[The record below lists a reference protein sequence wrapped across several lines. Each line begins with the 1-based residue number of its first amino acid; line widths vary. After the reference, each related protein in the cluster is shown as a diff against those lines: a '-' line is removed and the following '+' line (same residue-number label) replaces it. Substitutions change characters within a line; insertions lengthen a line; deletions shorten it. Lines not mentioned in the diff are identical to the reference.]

1 MPAMAQGR
9 IDGYFG
15 MGSVRAD
22 STGQAVDFLGTGV
35 ARLAPSLGGVF
46 GTIGG
51 GVMLTPSLGLGGEV
65 KFRFDQG
72 DYGGAGYR
80 PIIYDFNGIWTPSVG
95 TSVLLP
101 ELQAGLGA
109 MSLRFYGGTQYYDYN
124 TGQYTNF
131 LGSINH
137 FQLHTG
143 IGLRIYV
150 SPHIF
155 IRPQF
160 DFHWIRNLE
169 EFGSNSVPGYSIAIG
184 FSSNR

>member
-1 MPAMAQGR
+1 
-9 IDGYFG
+9 
-15 MGSVRAD
+15 
-22 STGQAVDFLGTGV
+22 
-35 ARLAPSLGGVF
+35 
-46 GTIGG
+46 
-51 GVMLTPSLGLGGEV
+51 
-65 KFRFDQG
+65 
-72 DYGGAGYR
+72 
-80 PIIYDFNGIWTPSVG
+80 
-95 TSVLLP
+95 
-101 ELQAGLGA
+101 

-160 DFHWIRNLE
+160 DFHWVRNLE